1 MALLKIVFSFILIFA
16 VFNVTSFFPN
26 LQNALVQLHNIL
38 RSWMPSVVS
47 LIEEIVIIIHKY
59 CTERLFED
67 LKRGITVL
75 FDLVGN
81 LYGLIQPAVK
91 SVLEVIADGLVALHN
106 NGMGYTDE
114 ILQQV
119 LGIDGKY
126 GHGLIVV

>member
-16 VFNVTSFFPN
+16 AFNVTSFFPN
-26 LQNALVQLHNIL
+26 LQNALVRLHNIL

-47 LIEEIVIIIHKY
+47 LIEEIVMIIHKY

-75 FDLVGN
+75 LDLMGN

-91 SVLEVIADGLVALHN
+91 SVFEVVADGLVVLHN

-114 ILQQV
+114 ILQQA
-119 LGIDGKY
+119 LGIDG
-126 GHGLIVV
+126 

>member
-119 LGIDGKY
+119 LGIHGKY

>member
-16 VFNVTSFFPN
+16 AFNVTSFFPN
-26 LQNALVQLHNIL
+26 LQNAFVQLHNIL

-67 LKRGITVL
+67 LKGGITVL

-91 SVLEVIADGLVALHN
+91 SVFEVIADGLVALHN

-119 LGIDGKY
+119 LGIDG
-126 GHGLIVV
+126 